1 MAEMKNKIHN
11 SQTMAYSKIQKNN
24 LELSAL

>member
-11 SQTMAYSKIQKNN
+11 SQTMAYSKIKKKH
-24 LELSAL
+24 LELNAF